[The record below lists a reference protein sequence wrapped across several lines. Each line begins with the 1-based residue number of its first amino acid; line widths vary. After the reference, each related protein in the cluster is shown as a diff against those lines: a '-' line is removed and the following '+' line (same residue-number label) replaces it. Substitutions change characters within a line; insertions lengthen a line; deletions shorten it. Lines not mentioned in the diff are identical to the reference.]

1 MNQLIRMT
9 EYIKIFE
16 DYLKKELKY
25 IKPENLYNPVK
36 YLLESGGKR
45 LRPIIALNVSE
56 LLGGKIS
63 DTLPAAAALEIFHN
77 FTLAHDDIM
86 DNSMLRRGKK
96 TINSKWDNNTG
107 ILSGDVMLIIS
118 YEVLNQYQDS
128 KYIHLSKKLTEI
140 SRLVCEGQQADMDF
154 ASKNDITENE
164 YFEMIKNKTAVLIGC
179 SFMFGGIVAEANDLN
194 TNLLYEIGLNLG
206 IAFQLEDDLLDCF
219 GDQEK
224 FGKKIGG
231 DIIEKKK
238 TLLYLFTNL
247 KLESEKKLEFE
258 NIFNSNEIT
267 ESEKINSIKL
277 FYEPSGALKYVKNK
291 VKVYFDKADQLINKL
306 ELDND
311 TKRKLNQFSK
321 TLLNREI

>member
-1 MNQLIRMT
+1 MT

-154 ASKNDITENE
+154 ASKNGITENE

-179 SFMFGGIVAEANDLN
+179 SFMFGGIVAEANDFN

-238 TLLYLFTNL
+238 TLLYLFTNSN
-247 KLESEKKLEFE
+247 LEPKKKLEFE
-258 NIFNSNEIT
+258 NIFNSNEIA

-277 FYEPSGALKYVKNK
+277 FYETSGALKYVKNK

-311 TKRKLNQFSK
+311 TKRKLNKFSK

>member
-1 MNQLIRMT
+1 MT

-56 LLGGKIS
+56 LLGGKIF

-231 DIIEKKK
+231 DITEKKQ
-238 TLLYLFTNL
+238 TLLYLFTNSN
-247 KLESEKKLEFE
+247 LEPKKKLEFE
-258 NIFNSNEIT
+258 NIFNSNEIA

-277 FYEPSGALKYVKNK
+277 FYETSGALKYVKNK

>member
-1 MNQLIRMT
+1 MIMI
-9 EYIKIFE
+9 EYIKFFE
-16 DYLKKELKY
+16 DYLKKEIKY
-25 IKPENLYNPVK
+25 NKPENLYKPVK

-45 LRPIIALNVSE
+45 LRPIIALHVSE
-56 LLGGKIS
+56 LLGGNIS

-118 YEVLNQYQDS
+118 FEILNQYQES

-194 TNLLYEIGLNLG
+194 TDLLYKIGLNLG

-231 DIIEKKK
+231 DIVEKKK
-238 TLLYLFTNL
+238 TLLYLFTNS
-247 KLESEKKLEFE
+247 KLETEKKLEFE
-258 NIFNSNEIT
+258 NIFNSNEIE
-267 ESEKINSIKL
+267 ESKKIYTIKS
-277 FYEPSGALKYVKNK
+277 FYETSGALEYLKNK
-291 VKVYFDKADQLINKL
+291 VRFYFNEAEMLIDKL

-311 TKRKLNQFSK
+311 TKNKLNLFCK

>member
-1 MNQLIRMT
+1 MT

-45 LRPIIALNVSE
+45 LRPIIALHVSE

-258 NIFNSNEIT
+258 NIFNSNEIA

-277 FYEPSGALKYVKNK
+277 FYETSGALKYVKNK

>member
-1 MNQLIRMT
+1 MIMT

-238 TLLYLFTNL
+238 TLLYLFTNS

-258 NIFNSNEIT
+258 NVFNSNEIA

-277 FYEPSGALKYVKNK
+277 FYETSGALKYVKNK

>member
-1 MNQLIRMT
+1 MT

-238 TLLYLFTNL
+238 TLLYLFTNSN
-247 KLESEKKLEFE
+247 LEPKKKLEFE
-258 NIFNSNEIT
+258 NIFNSNEIA

-277 FYEPSGALKYVKNK
+277 FYETSGALKYVKNK

-311 TKRKLNQFSK
+311 TKRKLNKFSK

>member
-1 MNQLIRMT
+1 MT
-9 EYIKIFE
+9 EYNKFFE
-16 DYLKKELKY
+16 DYLKKVLKY
-25 IKPENLYNPVK
+25 NKPESLYDPVK
-36 YLLESGGKR
+36 YILESGGKR
-45 LRPIIALNVSE
+45 LRPLITLYISE
-56 LLGGKIS
+56 LFNGKR
-63 DTLPAAAALEIFHN
+63 TVALPAAAALEIFHN

-86 DNSMLRRGKK
+86 DNSSIRRGKK
-96 TINSKWDNNTG
+96 TINAKWDDNTG

-118 YEVLNQYQDS
+118 YEILNQYEDS
-128 KYIHLSKKLTEI
+128 KYVLFSKKLTEI

-164 YFEMIKNKTAVLIGC
+164 YFEMIKNKTAVLIAC
-179 SFMFGGIVAEANDLN
+179 SFMFGGIAAETN
-194 TNLLYEIGLNLG
+194 TSNTDLLYKIGLNLG

-231 DIIEKKK
+231 DILEKKK
-238 TLLYLFTNL
+238 TLLYLFTYS

-258 NIFNSNEIT
+258 NIFNSNEI
-267 ESEKINSIKL
+267 EELQKINSIKS
-277 FYEPSGALKYVKNK
+277 FYETSGALEYLKNK
-291 VKVYFDKADQLINKL
+291 VRVYFNEAEMLIDKL

-311 TKRKLNQFSK
+311 TKKKLNLFCK

>member
-1 MNQLIRMT
+1 MIMT

-45 LRPIIALNVSE
+45 LRPIIALHVSE

-63 DTLPAAAALEIFHN
+63 DTLPAAASLEIFHN

-86 DNSMLRRGKK
+86 DNSKLRRGKK

-194 TNLLYEIGLNLG
+194 TNLLYQIGLNLG

-258 NIFNSNEIT
+258 NIFNSNEIA

-277 FYEPSGALKYVKNK
+277 FYETSGALKYVKNK

>member
-1 MNQLIRMT
+1 MT

-45 LRPIIALNVSE
+45 LRPIIALHVSE

-164 YFEMIKNKTAVLIGC
+164 YFEMIKNKTAVLIAC
-179 SFMFGGIVAEANDLN
+179 SFMFGGIAAETN
-194 TNLLYEIGLNLG
+194 TSNTDLLYKIGLNLG

-219 GDQEK
+219 GDEEK
-224 FGKKIGG
+224 FGKRIGG
-231 DIIEKKK
+231 DILEKKK
-238 TLLYLFTNL
+238 TLLYLFTYS

-258 NIFNSNEIT
+258 NIFNSNEIE
-267 ESEKINSIKL
+267 ESQKINSIKS
-277 FYEPSGALKYVKNK
+277 FYETSGALEYLKNK
-291 VKVYFDKADQLINKL
+291 VRVYFNEAEMLIDKL

-311 TKRKLNQFSK
+311 TKKKLNLFCK

>member
-1 MNQLIRMT
+1 MT

-25 IKPENLYNPVK
+25 TKPENLYNPVK

-258 NIFNSNEIT
+258 NIFNSNEIA
-267 ESEKINSIKL
+267 ESEKINFIKL
-277 FYEPSGALKYVKNK
+277 FYETSGALKYVKNK

>member
-1 MNQLIRMT
+1 MIMA

-25 IKPENLYNPVK
+25 NKPENLYKPVK

-45 LRPIIALNVSE
+45 LRPIIALHVSE

-63 DTLPAAAALEIFHN
+63 DTLPAAAALEFFHN

-107 ILSGDVMLIIS
+107 ILAGDVMLIIS
-118 YEVLNQYQDS
+118 YEILNQYQDS

-164 YFEMIKNKTAVLIGC
+164 YYEMIKNKTAVLIGC

-194 TNLLYEIGLNLG
+194 TDLLYKIGLNLG
-206 IAFQLEDDLLDCF
+206 MAFQLEDDLLDCF

-238 TLLYLFTNL
+238 TLLYLFTNSKL
-247 KLESEKKLEFE
+247 KSEKKLEFE
-258 NIFNSNEIT
+258 NIFNSSEIAK
-267 ESEKINSIKL
+267 SEKINSIKS
-277 FYEPSGALKYVKNK
+277 FYETSGASEYLKNK
-291 VKVYFDKADQLINKL
+291 VRVYFNEAEILIDKL

-311 TKRKLNQFSK
+311 TKRRLNQFSK
-321 TLLNREI
+321 TLLNRKI

>member
-1 MNQLIRMT
+1 MIMT
-9 EYIKIFE
+9 EYVKIF
-16 DYLKKELKY
+16 DIYLKKELKFN
-25 IKPENLYNPVK
+25 KPENLYNPVK

-118 YEVLNQYQDS
+118 YEFLNQYQDS

-194 TNLLYEIGLNLG
+194 TDLLYKIGLNLG

-219 GDQEK
+219 GNQEK

-238 TLLYLFTNL
+238 TLLYLFTNS
-247 KLESEKKLEFE
+247 KLESENKLEFE
-258 NIFNSNEIT
+258 NIFNSNEIE
-267 ESEKINSIKL
+267 ESKKINSIKS
-277 FYEPSGALKYVKNK
+277 FYETSGALEYLKNK
-291 VKVYFDKADQLINKL
+291 VRVYFNEAEMLINKL

-311 TKRKLNQFSK
+311 IKKKLNLFCR

>member
-1 MNQLIRMT
+1 MIMT
-9 EYIKIFE
+9 KYIKIFE

-25 IKPENLYNPVK
+25 TKPENLYNPVK

-45 LRPIIALNVSE
+45 LRPIIALHVSE

-140 SRLVCEGQQADMDF
+140 SRIVCEGQQADMDF

-238 TLLYLFTNL
+238 TLLYLFTKS

-258 NIFNSNEIT
+258 NVFNSNEIA

-277 FYEPSGALKYVKNK
+277 FYETSGALKYVKNK

>member
-1 MNQLIRMT
+1 MIMT
-9 EYIKIFE
+9 ENIKLFE

-25 IKPENLYNPVK
+25 NKPESLYDPVK
-36 YLLESGGKR
+36 YILESGGKR
-45 LRPIIALNVSE
+45 LRPIITLYISE
-56 LLGGKIS
+56 LFNGKKIVA
-63 DTLPAAAALEIFHN
+63 LPAAAALEIFHN

-86 DNSMLRRGKK
+86 DNSSIRRGKK
-96 TINSKWDNNTG
+96 TINAKWDDNTG

-118 YEVLNQYQDS
+118 YEILNQYEDS
-128 KYIHLSKKLTEI
+128 KYILFSKKLTEI

-179 SFMFGGIVAEANDLN
+179 SFMFGGIAAETN
-194 TNLLYEIGLNLG
+194 TSNTDLLYRIGLNLG

-231 DIIEKKK
+231 DILEKKK
-238 TLLYLFTNL
+238 TLLYLFTYS

-258 NIFNSNEIT
+258 NIFNSNEIE
-267 ESEKINSIKL
+267 ESEKINSIKS
-277 FYEPSGALKYVKNK
+277 FYETSGALEYLKNK
-291 VKVYFDKADQLINKL
+291 VKVYFNEAEMLIDKLK
-306 ELDND
+306 LDND
-311 TKRKLNQFSK
+311 IKKKLNLFCKS
-321 TLLNREI
+321 LLNREI

>member
-25 IKPENLYNPVK
+25 TKPENLYNPVK

-140 SRLVCEGQQADMDF
+140 SRIVCEGQQADMDF

-238 TLLYLFTNL
+238 TLLYLFTNSN
-247 KLESEKKLEFE
+247 LEPKKKLEFE
-258 NIFNSNEIT
+258 NIFNSNEIA

-277 FYEPSGALKYVKNK
+277 FYETSGALKYVKNK

>member
-1 MNQLIRMT
+1 MT

-16 DYLKKELKY
+16 DYLKKELKFN
-25 IKPENLYNPVK
+25 KPENLYKPVK

-45 LRPIIALNVSE
+45 LRPIIALHVSE

-238 TLLYLFTNL
+238 TLLYLFTNS

-258 NIFNSNEIT
+258 NIFNSNEIA

-277 FYEPSGALKYVKNK
+277 FYETSGALKYVKNK

>member
-258 NIFNSNEIT
+258 NIFNSNEIA

-277 FYEPSGALKYVKNK
+277 FYETSGALKYVKNK

>member
-1 MNQLIRMT
+1 MIMN
-9 EYIKIFE
+9 EYIKIFD

-25 IKPENLYNPVK
+25 NKPENLYKPVK

-45 LRPIIALNVSE
+45 LRPIIALHVSE

-194 TNLLYEIGLNLG
+194 TNLLYQIGLNLG

-238 TLLYLFTNL
+238 TLLYLFTNS

-258 NIFNSNEIT
+258 NIFNSNKIED
-267 ESEKINSIKL
+267 SKKINSIKS
-277 FYEPSGALKYVKNK
+277 FYETSGALEYLKNK
-291 VKVYFDKADQLINKL
+291 VRVYFNEAKMLIDKL

-311 TKRKLNQFSK
+311 TKKKLNLFCE